1 MFDQTKQLAQMR
13 REKEEI
19 RLSTEEYDALLLKAA
34 RYSLLGEKCIS
45 QLRDKIQAWSPG
57 IAEEQLSS
65 IIERL
70 CAEKYIDE
78 ERYAVAFVSDKHRFN
93 KWGPIRIAAELKS
106 KGIDKITIDNALR
119 EIFPN
124 EWLETAVALLQQQRG
139 RISSAKSSYELRN
152 KLYRWLYAKGYPSA
166 TVSKALEKLDL
177 SDDEEEH
184 WE

>member
-1 MFDQTKQLAQMR
+1 MR

-34 RYSLLGEKCIS
+34 KYSLLGEKCIS
-45 QLRDKIQAWSPG
+45 QLREKIQTWSPG
-57 IAEEQLSS
+57 MADEQLSA

-78 ERYAVAFVSDKHRFN
+78 ERYAAAFVSDKHRFN
-93 KWGPIRIAAELKS
+93 KWGPVRIAMELKS
-106 KGIDKITIDNALR
+106 KGIDKSTIDNALA
-119 EIFPN
+119 EISPN
-124 EWLETAVALLQQQRG
+124 EWLETAVALLQQQKG
-139 RISSAKSSYELRN
+139 RILSAKSSYELRN